1 VATLLMIT
9 VITGAAVAFFQSTRI
24 ERFVTRNYAD
34 LARAQLAADGAAAAG
49 QALLTALFTNYPDSA
64 VGWARLADTELTTF
78 YFRTTNANGFLT
90 NGANAATPASQP
102 VFLFAHPLASGAN
115 AVQVSGFSSSAP
127 VFTNTNTPGGQA
139 GLTAANRVDLNAD
152 NWIGTPPGGT
162 RPNLRAKWVEI
173 LQDPSQPK
181 NTNLNNAGFPINPA
195 IARYAFWAEDESFRV
210 NLNRAGANPRGNNT
224 PGTNP
229 AEIALQ
235 GALSGN
241 NATLAQGVS
250 NLQVSLR
257 SNIPTPA
264 TMALA
269 NPTNNYD
276 ANRFVVSVHSS
287 GLNFSRGGT
296 LRLNLNQ
303 VVSSSTDATAIRS
316 QLDRILAGVTNAN
329 TNAPPSNTAAMPNFG
344 HRFYRLNTNG
354 TTLNDTSVVTGTAGA
369 NQRTAIYLQKIA
381 ANIRDYIDTDSQ
393 PTVVN
398 NDNGFT
404 IRTGT
409 PNTPLNSTNVS
420 GNGSLTSF
428 SEVAAVGKEAVPSL
442 TEYAVRVLLTSW
454 ETNATGAD
462 FTFLLFHYFEFWNPT
477 TKDIPVTALGNNPT
491 LRVMN
496 MYNFNVGSGTIN
508 PAAPPVVS
516 VPLSQFQG
524 LTTFPANSF
533 TVLTTEPTAN
543 AGTCP
548 FTGSGSFFRANN
560 GFTTYTGNS
569 TLTNNSGRF
578 RVRPLLGTTAS
589 PARAGTGS
597 TDYDVRMML
606 FNSDGILESFTA
618 LATGGTA
625 PGSGDPVLTIHN
637 DAGAN
642 LNSST
647 FTNLPSSLRGN
658 DSLSRSG
665 EPRSL
670 NEQMVTVRYTT
681 TGDVNNQTRFFN
693 ASTAESSFTS
703 LGTFVTPASWVDY
716 SPAIAT
722 GSATAP
728 YIQRDSSLDTI
739 GRLGDVYDPTRFL
752 AAQSTEI
759 LLVRG
764 GARTLKIGQAE
775 RWSTQ
780 NVYGLWDGS
789 ETSASRNW
797 TSWRLADVFSV
808 TNSVNLPGVINING
822 ALRDNGAALQALV
835 FGLIYES
842 SPGGAQATSGRNLNV
857 GNLVTAVRNH
867 LSGGTLD
874 TNPSNDRLFWERGQL
889 GELADAQNRPLLSS
903 PLNTLAGVALST
915 TQDRGREELVRRML
929 ELITTKGNV
938 YTVYAIGQSLN
949 PRTGQ
954 PVSTQKIKRTFR
966 IDPVFNPALPA
977 DNTFDPAQ
985 AGTGSNNDRFRRPSR
1000 FTVTVLH
1007 NSNE

>member
-1 VATLLMIT
+1 
-9 VITGAAVAFFQSTRI
+9 
-24 ERFVTRNYAD
+24 
-34 LARAQLAADGAAAAG
+34 
-49 QALLTALFTNYPDSA
+49 
-64 VGWARLADTELTTF
+64 
-78 YFRTTNANGFLT
+78 
-90 NGANAATPASQP
+90 
-102 VFLFAHPLASGAN
+102 
-115 AVQVSGFSSSAP
+115 
-127 VFTNTNTPGGQA
+127 
-139 GLTAANRVDLNAD
+139 
-152 NWIGTPPGGT
+152 
-162 RPNLRAKWVEI
+162 
-173 LQDPSQPK
+173 
-181 NTNLNNAGFPINPA
+181 
-195 IARYAFWAEDESFRV
+195 V
-210 NLNRAGANPRGNNT
+210 NLNWSGANPRGNNT

-241 NATLAQGVS
+241 NATLAQGVT

-269 NPTNNYD
+269 APNNNYD

-287 GLNFSRGGT
+287 GLNLSRGGT

-303 VVSSSTDATAIRS
+303 VVSNSTDATAIRS
-316 QLDRILAGVTNAN
+316 QLDRILAGITNAN
-329 TNAPPSNTAAMPNFG
+329 TLAPPSNTAAMPNFG
-344 HRFYRLNTNG
+344 QRFYRLNTNG
-354 TTLNDTSVVTGTAGA
+354 GTALNDTSVVTGTAGA
-369 NQRTAIYLQKIA
+369 NQRSAIYLQKIA
-381 ANIRDYIDTDSQ
+381 ANIRDTIDTDSQ
-393 PTVVN
+393 PTIVN

-404 IRTGT
+404 IRSGAPT
-409 PNTPLNSTNVS
+409 TPLNSINVT

-442 TEYAVRVLLTSW
+442 TEYAVRALLTSW
-454 ETNATGAD
+454 VTNATGAD
-462 FTFLLFHYFEFWNPT
+462 FTFRLFHYFEFWNPT
-477 TKDIPVTALGNNPT
+477 TKDIPVAALGTNPT
-491 LRVMN
+491 LRIMN
-496 MYNFNVGSGTIN
+496 MYNFNVGTGPGATLN
-508 PAAPPVVS
+508 PATPPVIS
-516 VPLSQFQG
+516 LFLSDFQG

-533 TVLTTEPTAN
+533 TVLTTEPAAN

-548 FTGSGSFFRANN
+548 FSGAGSFFRATNS
-560 GFTTYTGNS
+560 FTTYTGRT

-597 TDYDVRMML
+597 TDYDLWMML
-606 FNSDGILESFTA
+606 FNNNGILESFNA
-618 LATGGTA
+618 LATGGQA
-625 PGSGDPVLTIHN
+625 PGGGDPVLTIHN

-642 LNSST
+642 LDSSA

-693 ASTAESSFTS
+693 ATTAQSSFTS
-703 LGTFVTPASWVDY
+703 LGTFVTPTSWIDY
-716 SPAIAT
+716 SPAISA

-728 YIQRDSSLDTI
+728 YIQRDASLDTI
-739 GRLGDVYDPTRFL
+739 GRLGDVYDSTRFL
-752 AAQSTEI
+752 ASGSEEI

-775 RWSTQ
+775 RWSPQ
-780 NVYGLWDGS
+780 NVYGLWDGL

-808 TNSVNLPGVINING
+808 TNATSLPGVINING

-857 GNLVTAVRNH
+857 TNFVSSVRNH
-867 LSGGTLD
+867 LSGGSVD

-903 PLNTLAGVALST
+903 ILNTLAGVALST

-929 ELITTKGNV
+929 ELITTKGNT

-985 AGTGSNNDRFRRPSR
+985 SGTGSATDRFRRPSG
-1000 FTVTVLH
+1000 FTVTVLQ
-1007 NSNE
+1007 NSVE